1 MAKTELKTDVANVAL
16 RAAAIVGVMYGF
28 GFLLMPYAMFQLSG
42 DPGVPANPG
51 WVRWAGGFVLGIA
64 IGPWLASEGWVK
76 EQPFLAGVAAAF
88 TLSGLALLY
97 SVVSGEYAGAAWFIW
112 MPIVLL
118 AVLAPAMWWLG
129 PSSRHTLLMRV
140 RNVYFCSLLD
150 GRTTVRPLRVISGL
164 SSVLCP
170 LKADI

>member
-1 MAKTELKTDVANVAL
+1 MAKTELKTDAANVAL

-28 GFLLMPYAMFQLSG
+28 GFLLMPYEMFQLSG
-42 DPGVPANPG
+42 DPGAPPNPG

-76 EQPFLAGVAAAF
+76 EQPFIAGVAAAF

-118 AVLAPAMWWLG
+118 AVLAPAMWWVA
-129 PSSRHTLLMRV
+129 PS
-140 RNVYFCSLLD
+140 N
-150 GRTTVRPLRVISGL
+150 GRASRPLAHVRIGSL
-164 SSVLCP
+164 
-170 LKADI
+170 ADLGQRIRDVRFTLR

>member
-1 MAKTELKTDVANVAL
+1 LAGVCVRRVAELSLFRGNQPERVRVMAKTELKTDAANVAL

-28 GFLLMPYAMFQLSG
+28 GFLLMPYAMFQQTI
-42 DPGVPANPG
+42 G

-76 EQPFLAGVAAAF
+76 EQPFIVGVAAAF
-88 TLSGLALLY
+88 SLSGLALLY

-118 AVLAPAMWWLG
+118 AVLAPAMWWLAA
-129 PSSRHTLLMRV
+129 
-140 RNVYFCSLLD
+140 
-150 GRTTVRPLRVISGL
+150 
-164 SSVLCP
+164 
-170 LKADI
+170 K

>member
-1 MAKTELKTDVANVAL
+1 LAGVCVRRVAELPLFRGNQPERVRVMAKTELKTDAANVAL
-16 RAAAIVGVMYGF
+16 RAAAIIGVMYGF

-76 EQPFLAGVAAAF
+76 EQPFIAGVAAAF

-97 SVVSGEYAGAAWFIW
+97 SVGSGEYAGAAWFIW

-118 AVLAPAMWWLG
+118 AVLAPAMWWL
-129 PSSRHTLLMRV
+129 V
-140 RNVYFCSLLD
+140 A
-150 GRTTVRPLRVISGL
+150 
-164 SSVLCP
+164 
-170 LKADI
+170 K